1 MDRNHIDEI
10 RSMLKRQLICDKPSK
25 KGTSYYIMEQM
36 NEDIDNNTNNI
47 NDDHITNIDNLQE
60 LP

>member
-1 MDRNHIDEI
+1 
-10 RSMLKRQLICDKPSK
+10 MLKRQLICDKPSK